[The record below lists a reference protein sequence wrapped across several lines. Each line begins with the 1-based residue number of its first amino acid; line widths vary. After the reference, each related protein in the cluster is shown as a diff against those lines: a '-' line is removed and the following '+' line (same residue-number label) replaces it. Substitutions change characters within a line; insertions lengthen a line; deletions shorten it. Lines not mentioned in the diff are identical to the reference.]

1 MTAPTDEVVGFHSVS
16 VIRSGRVVANGP
28 VAETMTGPVL
38 TEAFGLALRVARAHD
53 RFTARAVGP

>member
-1 MTAPTDEVVGFHSVS
+1 MTEPTDEVVGFHSVS

-38 TEAFGLALRVARAHD
+38 TEAFGLALRVARAAD
-53 RFTARAVGP
+53 